1 MELSISKKSLQ
12 DVVESVNKSID
23 DTIDAIDTRFI
34 QKSVENLEAISKVV
48 DIKIS
53 LDLETI
59 ENLAAKYP
67 SFITINKFKKNLRNK
82 LTIASMTK
90 DYDKLLGR
98 DDTEKVLVD
107 VTNYFVSMKPIRTL
121 QTIKV
126 KESVA

>member
-1 MELSISKKSLQ
+1 MKQL
-12 DVVESVNKSID
+12 
-23 DTIDAIDTRFI
+23 
-34 QKSVENLEAISKVV
+34 
-48 DIKIS
+48 KIS
-53 LDLETI
+53 Q
-59 ENLAAKYP
+59 P
-67 SFITINKFKKNLRNK
+67 SIPASLRSTNKKNLRNK

>member
-1 MELSISKKSLQ
+1 MKQL
-12 DVVESVNKSID
+12 
-23 DTIDAIDTRFI
+23 
-34 QKSVENLEAISKVV
+34 
-48 DIKIS
+48 KIS
-53 LDLETI
+53 Q
-59 ENLAAKYP
+59 P
-67 SFITINKFKKNLRNK
+67 SIPASLRSTNKKNLRNK

-126 KESVA
+126 KASVA

>member
-1 MELSISKKSLQ
+1 MQLIQNL
-12 DVVESVNKSID
+12 NKI
-23 DTIDAIDTRFI
+23 RF
-34 QKSVENLEAISKVV
+34 KISKVV

-67 SFITINKFKKNLRNK
+67 SFIMINKFKKNLRNK

>member
-1 MELSISKKSLQ
+1 MKQL
-12 DVVESVNKSID
+12 
-23 DTIDAIDTRFI
+23 
-34 QKSVENLEAISKVV
+34 
-48 DIKIS
+48 KIS
-53 LDLETI
+53 Q
-59 ENLAAKYP
+59 P
-67 SFITINKFKKNLRNK
+67 SIPASLRSTNKKNLRNK

-126 KESVA
+126 KESFA

>member
-1 MELSISKKSLQ
+1 MKQL
-12 DVVESVNKSID
+12 
-23 DTIDAIDTRFI
+23 
-34 QKSVENLEAISKVV
+34 
-48 DIKIS
+48 KIS
-53 LDLETI
+53 Q
-59 ENLAAKYP
+59 P
-67 SFITINKFKKNLRNK
+67 SIPASLRPTNFKKNLRNK

-90 DYDKLLGR
+90 IMTSFW

>member
-1 MELSISKKSLQ
+1 MSSNKMKLKMMIGELEDDNLIEIEDELFEVSDDNEVDFLEVMLEEGVMAKKKKVKVHGMELSISKKSLQ
-12 DVVESVNKSID
+12 ESVNKSID

-67 SFITINKFKKNLRNK
+67 SFITINKF
-82 LTIASMTK
+82 
-90 DYDKLLGR
+90 
-98 DDTEKVLVD
+98 
-107 VTNYFVSMKPIRTL
+107 
-121 QTIKV
+121 
-126 KESVA
+126 

>member
-1 MELSISKKSLQ
+1 MSSNKIKLKMMIGELEDDNLIEIEDELFEVSDDNEIDFLEVMLEEGVMAKKKKVKVHGMELSISKKSLQ
-12 DVVESVNKSID
+12 GSVNKSID

-67 SFITINKFKKNLRNK
+67 SFITINKF
-82 LTIASMTK
+82 
-90 DYDKLLGR
+90 
-98 DDTEKVLVD
+98 
-107 VTNYFVSMKPIRTL
+107 
-121 QTIKV
+121 
-126 KESVA
+126 

>member
-1 MELSISKKSLQ
+1 MKQL
-12 DVVESVNKSID
+12 
-23 DTIDAIDTRFI
+23 
-34 QKSVENLEAISKVV
+34 
-48 DIKIS
+48 KIS
-53 LDLETI
+53 Q
-59 ENLAAKYP
+59 P
-67 SFITINKFKKNLRNK
+67 SIPASLRSTDKKNLRNK

-126 KESVA
+126 KECVA